1 MCRLYGFR
9 ANELTK
15 VECGLVQAQNSL
27 LAQSVSDARGT
38 SHADG
43 WGIATFRNGVPS
55 VERRAAAAF
64 ESAHFSTT
72 AERVF
77 AHTVVAHVRNATV
90 GSRERANAHPFVFGP
105 WIFAH
110 NGTVR
115 AIDKLAPRLKAE
127 TAPQLEVLRQGSTDS
142 EATFYWLLTRMDK
155 AGIDIEAR
163 CSRPARLAGVFAGSV
178 AALESLCAQA
188 GADVP
193 SRLNWILTDGH
204 VLLASRWHNDL
215 HWLHRHGVH
224 DCEICGIP
232 HVRHDDSVE
241 YRALVIASEP
251 TSHEDWREVPEA
263 SLVMVDGNIEPTVR
277 HL

>member
-27 LAQSVSDARGT
+27 LAQSRSDARGT
-38 SHADG
+38 THADG
-43 WGIATFRNGVPS
+43 WGIATYRDGVPS
-55 VERRAAAAF
+55 VDRRAAAAF
-64 ESAHFSTT
+64 ESSHFSTT

-77 AHTVVAHVRNATV
+77 AQTVVAHVRNATV
-90 GSRERANAHPFVFGP
+90 GDQTPSNAHPFVFGC
-105 WIFAH
+105 WVFAH

-115 AIDKLAPRLKAE
+115 AFDRVAGRMEAE
-127 TAPQLEVLRQGSTDS
+127 TAPRLRPLRQGSTDS
-142 EATFYWLLTRMDK
+142 EVTFYWLLTRMDR

-163 CSRPARLAGVFAGSV
+163 CDRPATLTEVFAG
-178 AALESLCAQA
+178 ALPAVESLCAEA

-193 SRLNWILTDGH
+193 SRLNWILTDGDL
-204 VLLASRWHNDL
+204 LLASRWNNDL

-224 DCEICGIP
+224 DCEICGIA
-232 HVRHDDSVE
+232 HVDHRENAE

-251 TSHEDWREVPEA
+251 ISHEEWREVPEA
-263 SLVMVDGNIEPTVR
+263 SFVVVDSEVEPTTR
-277 HL
+277 SL